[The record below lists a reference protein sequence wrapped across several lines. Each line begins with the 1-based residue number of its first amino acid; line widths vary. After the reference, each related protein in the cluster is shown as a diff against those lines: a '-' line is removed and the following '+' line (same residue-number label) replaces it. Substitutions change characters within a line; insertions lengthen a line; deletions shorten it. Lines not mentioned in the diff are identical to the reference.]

1 MSNTQA
7 SEVDFLAAFLQAQTV
22 CKEVKEATKSKLNI
36 LIVGKTGY
44 GKSTLINTIFGEKL
58 AQSGTGKPITQEIKC
73 YTSTKQPDLA
83 IYDSRGLELNAP
95 DTITNIKQFLSSNHS
110 KDPNE
115 QIHIVWFC
123 IAEPARRL
131 ENAEIELFKAIKQHK
146 FPLVAVITKASQDKD
161 ENGQS
166 FKAFV
171 QGKLSIDDESQVV
184 RTRALEIEDD
194 DGNLQKPKGIDELLE
209 QSCKYMDEGKAN
221 ALARFQDYNKEQRR
235 QANIAHAKTLVNHYA
250 TSCGAAAVTPI
261 PFSDIAILIPIQI
274 GMILHISN
282 IFGINISKE
291 NAAKLLTALL
301 SVVGTAFTVRFSV
314 QLLGNVLKVIPGFGS
329 VAGGAINAT
338 IALGTTKVMGNAYI
352 AYLDSNI
359 DHLADI
365 LTDFK
370 PDMFKSYVNS
380 AKVQYD
386 KAAKA

>member
-7 SEVDFLAAFLQAQTV
+7 SEVDFLAAFLQAQTIY
-22 CKEVKEATKSKLNI
+22 KKEAAKSKLNI

-123 IAEPARRL
+123 IAEPSRRL
-131 ENAEIELFKAIKQHK
+131 EGAEIELFKAIKQHK

-166 FKAFV
+166 FKTFV
-171 QGKLSIDDESQVV
+171 QGKLSIDESQVV

-235 QANIAHAKTLVNHYA
+235 QANIAHAKTLVNRYA
-250 TSCGAAAVTPI
+250 ASCSAAAATPI

-301 SVVGTAFTVRFSV
+301 SVVGTAFTVRFGV
-314 QLLGNVLKVIPGFGS
+314 QLLGNVLKFIPGFGS

>member
-22 CKEVKEATKSKLNI
+22 CKEVKEAAKSKLNI

-110 KDPNE
+110 KNPNE

-171 QGKLSIDDESQVV
+171 QGKLGIDDESQVV

>member
-7 SEVDFLAAFLQAQTV
+7 SEVDFLAAFLQAQTI
-22 CKEVKEATKSKLNI
+22 CKKAEEAAKNKLNI

-123 IAEPARRL
+123 IAEPSRRL
-131 ENAEIELFKAIKQHK
+131 EDAEIELFKAIKQHK

-171 QGKLSIDDESQVV
+171 QGKLGIDDESQVV

-250 TSCGAAAVTPI
+250 ASCSAAAATPI

-301 SVVGTAFTVRFSV
+301 SVVGTAFTVRFGV

-329 VAGGAINAT
+329 AAGGAINAT